1 MPEVLCIGNIQ
12 FDVLARPVVAL
23 PQPGTLARV
32 EEIRFS
38 LGGNGMNTAAGLA
51 RLGIPTALFGIVSR
65 DFLGDHA
72 LAQLAVAGVEPSA
85 VARHPSAGS
94 GVSLIAV
101 APDGERSITFTNG
114 ANDLF
119 RLEDVPDDLLRKVRV
134 LCVGSVFVLPQL
146 TGEALA
152 RLFQRAR
159 AAGVT
164 TVLDVCWD
172 GEGRGLPFVAPCL
185 PYTDHF
191 APSLEEGR
199 QLTGRDEPAAIA
211 AALLSAGARGVG
223 LKLDARGCYMADAAG
238 GVHVPTAPLEAA
250 DSTGAGDTWLAG
262 LVAGLLQG
270 LPLPECGRLANRVA
284 AFAVTG
290 PGCWERVPP
299 LASLW
304 QKERTPNA
312 E

>member
-1 MPEVLCIGNIQ
+1 MPGVLCIGNIQ

-23 PQPGTLARV
+23 PRPGALARV

-51 RLGIPTALFGIVSR
+51 RLGVPTALFGTVSR

-72 LAQLAVAGVEPSA
+72 VAQLRVAGVDTSYI
-85 VARHPSAGS
+85 ARHPEVGS

-119 RLEDVPDDLLRKVRV
+119 HVGDVPDALLQQVSV

-152 RLFQRAR
+152 RLFQRAHVH
-159 AAGVT
+159 GVT

-172 GEGRGLPFVAPCL
+172 SEGHGLPLLLPCL
-185 PYTDHF
+185 PHVDLF

-199 QLTGRDEPAAIA
+199 QLTGEDEPAAIA
-211 AALLSAGARGVG
+211 AALLAAGARAVGV
-223 LKLDARGCYMADAAG
+223 KLDARGCFLSDGDQSWEIPTTPLAAI
-238 GVHVPTAPLEAA
+238 
-250 DSTGAGDTWLAG
+250 DSTGAGDTWMAG
-262 LVAGLLQG
+262 MVAGLRQG
-270 LPLPECGRLANRVA
+270 LPLPECGRLANCVA

-290 PGCWERVPP
+290 PGCWERVPSLSSL
-299 LASLW
+299 LAP
-304 QKERTPNA
+304 EGG
-312 E
+312 